1 MYPTAST
8 SRPSLPP
15 AVPPLAQTEP
25 TTPSSAVIVRGT
37 DILTTMKVNLNL
49 GASAESIA
57 RAASDAVPELPR
69 YRPDGAGVILVF
81 HTDSGCH
88 VLGGERENRALRDLK
103 TSDGSAFPPQI
114 TMTLGGTLSD
124 PERSLKDSLIDA
136 AKRRLL
142 LEVPTAAQGDVDL
155 ATLNRLADAVAS
167 PDGWETQVCIH
178 TDKWRNRQGGESTMC
193 YLTGVKHLQ
202 CSDDEFALISKAL
215 DSSTEARRT
224 HGSSQT
230 LMAFRFASLD
240 AMVANASATYA
251 MNEKD
256 KAEHAWQQ
264 FGNQV
269 AVTFNDLA
277 VATLAGNG
285 GLAKDHSAAR
295 I

>member
-1 MYPTAST
+1 MYPSASA
-8 SRPSLPP
+8 SRTSLPFV
-15 AVPPLAQTEP
+15 VPPLTQGEP
-25 TTPSSAVIVRGT
+25 TPPTPGVVRRRT
-37 DILTTMKVNLNL
+37 DVLTTTKVNLNL

-81 HTDSGCH
+81 HTESGCH

-136 AKRRLL
+136 ANRRLL
-142 LEVPTAAQGDVDL
+142 LEVPAAAQADVDL
-155 ATLNRLADAVAS
+155 ATLTRLTNAVAS
-167 PDGWETQVCIH
+167 SEGWETQVCIH
-178 TDKWRNRQGGESTMC
+178 TDHWRNRQGGESTMC

-202 CSDDEFALISKAL
+202 CTDDEFAMISKAL
-215 DSSTEARRT
+215 DSSTDARRT

-251 MNEKD
+251 MDEKD

-277 VATLAGNG
+277 VATLAGSG
-285 GLAKDHSAAR
+285 GLTKDHPAAR
-295 I
+295 F